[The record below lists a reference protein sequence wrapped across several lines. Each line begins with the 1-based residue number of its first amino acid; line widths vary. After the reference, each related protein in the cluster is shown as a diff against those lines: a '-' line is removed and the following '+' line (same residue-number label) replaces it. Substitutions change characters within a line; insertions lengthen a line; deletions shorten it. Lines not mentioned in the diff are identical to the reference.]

1 MRLINA
7 EKLIEDMRKNMGIL
21 EEVEEVINAQPT
33 AYDLDKVIEELD
45 KFAHSDICHR
55 NHCRYINADD
65 IDCENCGALCAL
77 EIVKRGVT
85 ARGSSIRTVILST

>member
-45 KFAHSDICHR
+45 KFAHSDICYR

-77 EIVKRGVT
+77 EILKRGVT
-85 ARGSSIRTVILST
+85 A

>member
-45 KFAHSDICHR
+45 KFAHIVICHR
-55 NHCRYINADD
+55 NHCRYITADE
-65 IDCENCGALCAL
+65 IDCE
-77 EIVKRGVT
+77 
-85 ARGSSIRTVILST
+85 

>member
-7 EKLIEDMRKNMGIL
+7 EKLLEDMRKNMGIL

-33 AYDLDKVIEELD
+33 AYDVDKVMEELD
-45 KFAHSDICHR
+45 KFAHSDICGS
-55 NHCRYINADD
+55 CRSCRHIDVDD
-65 IDCENCGALCAL
+65 INCENCGALGTL

-85 ARGSSIRTVILST
+85 A

>member
-7 EKLIEDMRKNMGIL
+7 EKLLEDIRRSCMTSKD
-21 EEVEEVINAQPT
+21 VEALVNAQPT

-45 KFAHSDICHR
+45 KFAHSDICYR

-65 IDCENCGALCAL
+65 IDCENCGALGAL

-85 ARGSSIRTVILST
+85 A